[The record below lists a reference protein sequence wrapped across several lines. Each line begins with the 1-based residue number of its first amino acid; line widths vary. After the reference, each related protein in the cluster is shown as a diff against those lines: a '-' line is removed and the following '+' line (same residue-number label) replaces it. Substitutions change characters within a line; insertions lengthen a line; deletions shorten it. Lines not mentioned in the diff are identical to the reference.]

1 MTQRL
6 RRSGD
11 GNCFSGKPY
20 RISTGPFRAP
30 TLYRT
35 GKVDS
40 CAVTTIE
47 PLPLGSYSYLCS
59 FGHDDKRWVDE
70 VGGMHGGC
78 RAVPAGM
85 LASASSSF
93 SLSLP
98 TTGHGPRQAPNGQDD
113 GCSHKTLHAAPQS
126 AGCPACHAAAR
137 GIVQG
142 LHRAGAT
149 RGPRVGLFA
158 DPVGAWS
165 FGTARRILKGGWIWD
180 SRRRGR
186 RWRGAEMG
194 WLGWLAWMAWVG
206 CRGARLVSM
215 RSHCPAAAMR
225 RIAGLGNGLAA
236 AVDEHYLL
244 GIPPHRRS
252 HKFQRPA
259 RRVVPRKCRR
269 PAVAPIYDGF

>member
-113 GCSHKTLHAAPQS
+113 GCSHKN
-126 AGCPACHAAAR
+126 PARSTTICWVPCLPR
-137 GIVQG
+137 CGQG
-142 LHRAGAT
+142 YRAGVASSWSH
-149 RGPRVGLFA
+149 PRTTSW
-158 DPVGAWS
+158 PVRRPRRCLELWDGAPD
-165 FGTARRILKGGWIWD
+165 LK
-180 SRRRGR
+180 
-186 RWRGAEMG
+186 
-194 WLGWLAWMAWVG
+194 
-206 CRGARLVSM
+206 
-215 RSHCPAAAMR
+215 
-225 RIAGLGNGLAA
+225 
-236 AVDEHYLL
+236 
-244 GIPPHRRS
+244 
-252 HKFQRPA
+252 
-259 RRVVPRKCRR
+259 RRV
-269 PAVAPIYDGF
+269 DLGFPSSGPPLARC